1 MTEITLVDIEK
12 QVEGSRTIRYAMNMA
27 VNNLKDME
35 KKIGAEGPAIIKTM
49 INGKRKL
56 SVEEYAEAGKKF
68 GPSGLMSIEAME
80 HLNRAQKQY
89 LFKRMGYPI
98 EDVE

>member
-1 MTEITLVDIEK
+1 MTITLEDIEK
-12 QVEGSRTIRYAMNMA
+12 QVADSRVVRYAMNTA
-27 VNNLKDME
+27 INNLKDME
-35 KKIGAEGPAIIKTM
+35 RKLGAAGQDIIKTM

-68 GPSGLMSIEAME
+68 GPSGLASIEAME
-80 HLNRAQKQY
+80 HLNVAQKQY

>member
-1 MTEITLVDIEK
+1 MTGFTLEDIEK
-12 QVEGSRTIRYAMNMA
+12 QVEGSFTIRYAMNMA

-35 KKIGAEGPAIIKTM
+35 RKIGAEGPAILKTM

-56 SVEEYAEAGKKF
+56 TSEEYAQTAKKF
-68 GPSGLMSIEAME
+68 GSSGLASIEAME
-80 HLNRAQKQY
+80 HLSKAQKQY
-89 LFKRMGYPI
+89 LFKRMGYPV